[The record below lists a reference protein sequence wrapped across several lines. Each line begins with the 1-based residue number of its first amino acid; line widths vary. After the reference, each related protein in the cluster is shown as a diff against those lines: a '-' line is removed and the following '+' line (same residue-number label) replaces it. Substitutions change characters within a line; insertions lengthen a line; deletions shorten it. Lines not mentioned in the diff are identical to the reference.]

1 MEAERTLRIVT
12 ERMYITM
19 DRILVL
25 DTLKKGG
32 YPEAGR
38 VLYEEIM
45 SRAESADKII
55 IDFDGV
61 QCVATQYITTS
72 IGRLI
77 KEKGYDF
84 VKSKLSFA
92 NIYVSQAARIKKYVK
107 AYANDL

>member
-1 MEAERTLRIVT
+1 
-12 ERMYITM
+12 M

-55 IDFDGV
+55 IDFEGV
-61 QCVATQYITTS
+61 CSVPSLYLNTS
-72 IGRLI
+72 LGRLV
-77 KEKGYDF
+77 KKKGVDF

-92 NIYVSQAARIKKYVK
+92 NITKSQADRIKKYVECIR
-107 AYANDL
+107 